1 MLGLLIDN
9 MLCLFGCVLQ
19 QTVGI
24 SMSTNCAPLLADLFL
39 YLYEADCI
47 HSLLMKN
54 KKKLVL
60 SFNSTFCYIDD
71 VLSISNSKLGDF
83 VDHLYPVEIEIKSH
97 VCFMHIPT
105 NKS

>member
-1 MLGLLIDN
+1 
-9 MLCLFGCVLQ
+9 
-19 QTVGI
+19 
-24 SMSTNCAPLLADLFL
+24 MSTNCAPLLADLFL

-47 HSLLMKN
+47 HSLFMKN

-83 VDHLYPVEIEIKSH
+83 VDHLYPVEIGIRAMSASCIYPQIKVDSE
-97 VCFMHIPT
+97 CWLRA
-105 NKS
+105 